1 MRRRAGPGFGPGF
14 LVHLQIVLIL
24 IRQWD
29 FCRFFT
35 SSLQLLDN
43 LNRQLCHLIIGMKKR
58 RLKMK
63 NKVLVLAVVFTLLT
77 CSGLLVAN
85 ERRGADLV
93 ITKTDGQEIKGELIA
108 VKPSS
113 LLLLDSQTGGDV
125 SAEIGEIE
133 AIKIV
138 KKSKALVIGAC
149 GLGLGVVMG
158 ILAGESGQSE
168 EMDSWGAFFNPM
180 IFNPV
185 FIATG
190 LGIVLGI
197 SGALIGASVGKD
209 KTIQLQGNSPEEIR
223 TIMDKLRAQAR
234 VTDFQ

>member
-1 MRRRAGPGFGPGF
+1 
-14 LVHLQIVLIL
+14 
-24 IRQWD
+24 
-29 FCRFFT
+29 
-35 SSLQLLDN
+35 
-43 LNRQLCHLIIGMKKR
+43 
-58 RLKMK
+58 MK
-63 NKVLVLAVVFTLLT
+63 NNVLVLVVVSSLLI
-77 CSGLLVAN
+77 CSENLFAN
-85 ERRGADLV
+85 KRRGADLV
-93 ITKTDGQEIKGELIA
+93 VTKIDGQQIAGELIV

-138 KKSKALVIGAC
+138 KKSKALVIGAG

-158 ILAGESGQSE
+158 ILAAESVQNE
-168 EMDSWGAFFNPM
+168 EMHSWSEFFVKSM
-180 IFNPV
+180 YSNPV
-185 FIATG
+185 YNATG

-197 SGALIGASVGKD
+197 SGALIGALVGKD
-209 KTIQLQGNSPEEIR
+209 KTIQLEGNSPEEIR

>member
-1 MRRRAGPGFGPGF
+1 
-14 LVHLQIVLIL
+14 
-24 IRQWD
+24 
-29 FCRFFT
+29 
-35 SSLQLLDN
+35 
-43 LNRQLCHLIIGMKKR
+43 
-58 RLKMK
+58 MK
-63 NKVLVLAVVFTLLT
+63 NNVLVLVVVSSLLI
-77 CSGLLVAN
+77 CSGNLFAN

-138 KKSKALVIGAC
+138 KKSKALVIGAG

-158 ILAGESGQSE
+158 ILLAESMHSE
-168 EMDSWGAFFNPM
+168 ETDSWGTLFIKSM
-180 IFNPV
+180 YSSPV
-185 FIATG
+185 HNATG

-209 KTIQLQGNSPEEIR
+209 KTIQLEGNSPEEIR

>member
-1 MRRRAGPGFGPGF
+1 
-14 LVHLQIVLIL
+14 
-24 IRQWD
+24 
-29 FCRFFT
+29 
-35 SSLQLLDN
+35 
-43 LNRQLCHLIIGMKKR
+43 
-58 RLKMK
+58 MK
-63 NKVLVLAVVFTLLT
+63 NNVLVLVVVSSLLI
-77 CSGLLVAN
+77 CSGNLFAN

-93 ITKTDGQEIKGELIA
+93 VTKIDGQQIAGELIA

-113 LLLLDSQTGGDV
+113 LLLLDSQTGADV
-125 SAEIGEIE
+125 SVEIGEIE

-158 ILAGESGQSE
+158 ILAGESVQSE
-168 EMDSWGAFFNPM
+168 EMDSWGAFFRSM
-180 IFNPV
+180 YFNPV

-209 KTIQLQGNSPEEIR
+209 KTIQLEGNSPEEIR